1 MTSWIVL
8 PKFQAYIPTEWQ
20 SNLSGWATGFHGG
33 CFDTYYEYYDTT
45 PLIGTEIT
53 RNQDMLALLEEVCAV
68 SRRHGHNTKGA
79 SNHDPIHPVKKCCRQ
94 VSVTQGASLPEQLK
108 MRLDRCNELAA
119 PFVSIAAG
127 DVSPDQAVNIVRRLQ
142 ESATERRRRG
152 VRVLCL
158 DGGGVRGLV
167 QLEILRQIEEELDAK
182 ITDRFDYIVGTSTGG
197 IIALA
202 MVYGK

>member
-68 SRRHGHNTKGA
+68 SRRRGHNTKGA

-94 VSVTQGASLPEQLK
+94 VSVTQGASLQNNSK
-108 MRLDRCNELAA
+108 CD
-119 PFVSIAAG
+119 
-127 DVSPDQAVNIVRRLQ
+127 
-142 ESATERRRRG
+142 
-152 VRVLCL
+152 
-158 DGGGVRGLV
+158 
-167 QLEILRQIEEELDAK
+167 
-182 ITDRFDYIVGTSTGG
+182 
-197 IIALA
+197 
-202 MVYGK
+202 

>member
-1 MTSWIVL
+1 
-8 PKFQAYIPTEWQ
+8 
-20 SNLSGWATGFHGG
+20 
-33 CFDTYYEYYDTT
+33 
-45 PLIGTEIT
+45 
-53 RNQDMLALLEEVCAV
+53 
-68 SRRHGHNTKGA
+68 
-79 SNHDPIHPVKKCCRQ
+79 
-94 VSVTQGASLPEQLK
+94 

-202 MVYGK
+202 MVYGE